1 MKKLLSLLLL
11 LASGPA
17 LADPVSAIVSIG
29 SMASAAGGVA
39 AIGTAVSTGLAGMT
53 LASGLQFVGGAIG
66 LVGSLT
72 GNKKLRNIGGL
83 MALGGGLTSLFK
95 DGAAGA
101 AGDAAKSAGKEAL
114 GQTPVAPVDEA
125 YAAQAAGKA
134 AEGAVP
140 AGAVPAGAADFGA
153 PAEVGEPMVQSFAQA
168 SEATKSAAKD
178 TSLIGRLAEG
188 IKSNKELVKIG
199 AGLVSGAAQGY
210 MQREAVKDQEAAL
223 VRQQGRFSRSVEG
236 VNPMGQF
243 INPNAAAVTD
253 VAPQDPMRYIPRRGL
268 VRRAAQ
274 PGG

>member
-140 AGAVPAGAADFGA
+140 AGAADFGA